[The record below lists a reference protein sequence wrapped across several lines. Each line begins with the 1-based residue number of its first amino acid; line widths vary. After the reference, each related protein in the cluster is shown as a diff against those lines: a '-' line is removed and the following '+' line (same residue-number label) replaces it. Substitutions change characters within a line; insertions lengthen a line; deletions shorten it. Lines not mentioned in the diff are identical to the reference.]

1 MSNDNSITR
10 FINIPDYLSLAN
22 GALGLLA
29 IISSINKE
37 MEWAMLFI
45 LLAGLMDFF
54 DGRIARKRGITSEF
68 GKQLDSLCDLCSFV
82 IAPIVFLYSIESI
95 TIYVRISA
103 AIIYLLTG
111 ILRLARF
118 NITGTIINNGKYF
131 EGMPVPFSI
140 VIVTGY
146 FLFQFL
152 SLPFIVWT
160 LFYFIH
166 AALMI
171 STVKIR
177 KL

>member
-1 MSNDNSITR
+1 MNNDNSIAR

-22 GALGLLA
+22 GAGLLA

-37 MEWAMLFI
+37 LEWAMLFI
-45 LLAGLMDFF
+45 LMAGIMDFF
-54 DGRIARKRGITSEF
+54 DGRIARKLGITSEF
-68 GKQLDSLCDLCSFV
+68 GKQLDSLCDLCSFI
-82 IAPIVFLYSIESI
+82 IAPILFLYSIESI
-95 TIYVRISA
+95 NIYVRIAA
-103 AIIYLLTG
+103 AIIYLLAG

-118 NITGTIINNGKYF
+118 NITGTINKGKYF

-140 VIVTGY
+140 AIVAGY
-146 FLFQFL
+146 FLFRL
-152 SLPFIVWT
+152 LNLPFIIWT
-160 LFYFIH
+160 GFYFIH

>member
-37 MEWAMLFI
+37 LEWAMLFI
-45 LLAGLMDFF
+45 LLAGIMDFF
-54 DGRIARKRGITSEF
+54 DGRIARKLGITSEF
-68 GKQLDSLCDLCSFV
+68 GKQLDSLCDLCSFI
-82 IAPIVFLYSIESI
+82 IAPIFFLYSIESLN
-95 TIYVRISA
+95 IYFRVTV
-103 AIIYLLTG
+103 AIIYLLAG

-118 NITGTIINNGKYF
+118 NITGTINNGKYF
-131 EGMPVPFSI
+131 EGMPVPFSTAI
-140 VIVTGY
+140 VAGY

-152 SLPFIVWT
+152 NLPFIIWAG
-160 LFYFIH
+160 LYFIH